1 MARRRLDTHLA
12 LVFGVTITLALAGII
27 VVVNNRAAAIV
38 EDATTALFASMAGES
53 RSHIDKNF
61 NTLDVLVQVFA
72 ADPQLNAPDEAARMS
87 VLDRF
92 RTVMDSLPFTSAI
105 YVGYTNG
112 DFLLLR
118 HLTSDVARRNLQAGE
133 DAAYLLQVVEQD
145 GPTPQASFT
154 FLDGALRKVGELQR
168 PGFSF
173 DPRQRPWFIEA
184 MSVSEPILTRPY
196 RFFATA
202 ESGVTIAQQLESGRG
217 VIGIDLSLA
226 DLSSELRRM
235 KSTPS
240 TEIVIADQAGW
251 VLAASNP
258 VAALP
263 QSFDGPPRRSS
274 GASAAMPDI
283 VPDMLRAVRGSGTED
298 HSAIV
303 RERGQSWMMHVAPL
317 RSGPWTFAMAV
328 AMPHDE
334 IIAGVR
340 RLVATLGWISLAF
353 ILFVVVAIRLTARAV
368 SRPLMA
374 IAGEA
379 EAMQAFNFRDEP
391 GVVRSSVAEIDT
403 LSRAIRNARLTIQRF
418 IEIGRTL
425 AAERDPE
432 RLMQRLLT
440 ETTNLTGAEAGL
452 ILLSEDSGKS
462 YSAVVYRPDAV
473 VAPDEGYDGETEM
486 QTRAQRLDAGAGSFA
501 RRLVNALQRSSVSH
515 VDVKPAEQDPFFA
528 GLTAGLPLKPDELLR
543 YSVIPLRN
551 RGNETMGA
559 LVLINRVGEHET
571 VSDDSLDLARALSGN
586 AAVAI
591 ETTLLL
597 KSRKALLDAVIR
609 MIAQATDAK
618 SPYTN
623 GHCQRVPIL
632 THALVQAACEA
643 REGPSA
649 DFHLSPDEWEA
660 VDVAAWLHDC
670 GKLTTAEYVIDKATK
685 LETIWNRIHEVRMRF
700 ELLKAKAD
708 TEYWKG
714 VAEGGDAAGLRAAR
728 DATWRELDEEFAF
741 VADCNLGG
749 EFMEPAK
756 IERLKRIAARR
767 WTRTLD
773 DRLGI
778 STGESQRFG
787 DAPAPTLPVEEPLLA
802 DKPQHIVP
810 HFRNELDEQE
820 RKAGFAMKRPAVR
833 LDLGE
838 LHNLSIPRGT
848 LTEEERYEINRHVTR
863 SILMLEALP
872 LSGALT
878 KVPEFAGGHHE
889 RMDGKGYPRGLTRD
903 QMSPVARMMAIAD
916 VFEALTAGDRPYK
929 KAKTLSE
936 AIAIMG
942 AMKRDNHLDPELL
955 DLFLTCGHWRDYA
968 RRYLRPEQIDEPD
981 IAAVLAIRPNARTAP
996 LDMASA

>member
-27 VVVNNRAAAIV
+27 AVVNNRAAAIV
-38 EDATTALFASMAGES
+38 EDATSALFASMVGES

-72 ADPQLNAPDEAARMS
+72 SDPQLNDPVETARMT

-92 RTVMDSLPFTSAI
+92 RIVMDAMPFTSAI
-105 YVGYTNG
+105 YVGYENG

-118 HLTSDVARRNLQAGE
+118 HLTSDVARRNVQAGE
-133 DAAYLLQVVEQD
+133 DAAYLLQVIERD
-145 GPTPQASFT
+145 GPAPRVSFT

-168 PGFSF
+168 PGFDF
-173 DPRQRPWFIEA
+173 DPRRRSWFIEA
-184 MSVSEPILTRPY
+184 MSGGGPILTRPY

-202 ESGVTIAQQLESGRG
+202 ESGVTIAQRLEGGHG

-240 TEIVIADQAGW
+240 TEIVIADHAGW

-263 QSFDGPPRRSS
+263 ESFDGPPRRSS
-274 GASAAMPDI
+274 GASVAMPAI
-283 VPDMLRAVRGSGTED
+283 VPDMLRAVRDSGTED

-303 RERGQSWMMHVAPL
+303 HEHGRSWMMHVAPL

-353 ILFVVVAIRLTARAV
+353 ILFVIVAIRLTARAV

-379 EAMQAFNFRDEP
+379 EAMQAFNFKDTP

-452 ILLSEDSGKS
+452 ILLSEDGGKS
-462 YSAVVYRPDAV
+462 YSAVVYRPDA
-473 VAPDEGYDGETEM
+473 AAPPDEAGDGEAGMPTC
-486 QTRAQRLDAGAGSFA
+486 AQRLDAGAGSLA
-501 RRLVNALQRSSVSH
+501 RRLINALQRSSVSH
-515 VDVKPAEQDPFFA
+515 VDVEPAEQDPFFA
-528 GLTAGLPLKPDELLR
+528 DLTAGLPLAPDERLR

-632 THALVQAACEA
+632 THALVKAACEA
-643 REGPSA
+643 REGSSA

-700 ELLKAKAD
+700 ELLKARAD

-714 VAEGGDAAGLRAAR
+714 VAEGGEEAGLRAAR
-728 DATWRELDEEFAF
+728 DAAWRELNEEFAF

-756 IERLKRIAARR
+756 IERLKRIGARR

-778 STGESQRFG
+778 SAGESQRYG
-787 DAPAPTLPVEEPLLA
+787 DAPAPALPVEEPLLA

-820 RKAGFAMKRPAVR
+820 RKAGFAMPRPAVR

-838 LHNLSIPRGT
+838 LHNLSIARGT

-955 DLFLTCGHWRDYA
+955 DLFLTSGYWRDYA
-968 RRYLRPEQIDEPD
+968 RRYLDAGQIDEPD